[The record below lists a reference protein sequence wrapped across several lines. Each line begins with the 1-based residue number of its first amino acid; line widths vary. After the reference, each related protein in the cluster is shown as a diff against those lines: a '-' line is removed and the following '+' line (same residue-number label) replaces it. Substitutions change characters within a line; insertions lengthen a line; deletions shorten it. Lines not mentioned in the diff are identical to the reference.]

1 MSSAVN
7 FTVQNEF
14 INQELINE
22 APKASQ
28 CEKLIK
34 VQKINFRNFV
44 DYEEFDEESHDDVD
58 GGELIPLRGGT
69 PGIDDGLIERKPKK
83 PNINGHDH
91 DRRIPTGHFP
101 QWPSSYPIDPLN
113 PDTIPSLNLYQ
124 QKKSLAQGMLDLA
137 LLSANANQLRYVLEY
152 KERNHYY
159 YVSLTLI
166 SLSLVLQVLV
176 ACALVFKSRY
186 NIDNEQEYIN
196 ADRINNFITMGIL
209 FITIINVFTSAFGVM
224 PSQQFIPVQFQD
236 ASVPSVIDKNEF
248 KEE

>member
-1 MSSAVN
+1 MSSSV

-14 INQELINE
+14 ISQELMME
-22 APKASQ
+22 APKASE
-28 CEKLIK
+28 CKIK
-34 VQKINFRNFV
+34 FLEILLSSKIFV
-44 DYEEFDEESHDDVD
+44 DYEEFDEESQDDID
-58 GGELIPLRGGT
+58 GGELMPLR
-69 PGIDDGLIERKPKK
+69 GIDDGLIERKPKK
-83 PNINGHDH
+83 PEINGNS
-91 DRRIPTGHFP
+91 DRRIPAGYFP
-101 QWPSSYPIDPLN
+101 QWPGSYPIDAAS

-124 QKKSLAQGMLDLA
+124 QKKTIAQGMLDLA

-224 PSQQFIPVQFQD
+224 PSQTFIPVQLQD
-236 ASVPSVIDKNEF
+236 ATVLSVTDKHEF